1 MKRGIK
7 CEINCEKNLVVD
19 CDDETDESPMHCN
32 ATIEY
37 RLMDGTDLEGRV
49 EVKYRGVWGT
59 VCDDDFGNKEAAV
72 FCNSLGFTGP
82 AVSRLLSISS
92 NSMRNFWCFNN
103 FFLFLFNLIFLSLHF
118 IFH

>member
-1 MKRGIK
+1 
-7 CEINCEKNLVVD
+7 
-19 CDDETDESPMHCN
+19 MHCN

-82 AVSRLLSISS
+82 AVSRLLLMSS
-92 NSMRNFWCFNN
+92 YLIWNFW
-103 FFLFLFNLIFLSLHF
+103 FFSSLIFLSLLF
-118 IFH
+118 IFS

>member
-1 MKRGIK
+1 
-7 CEINCEKNLVVD
+7 
-19 CDDETDESPMHCN
+19 MHCN

-82 AVSRLLSISS
+82 AVSRLLSMSPY
-92 NSMRNFWCFNN
+92 SMWNFW
-103 FFLFLFNLIFLSLHF
+103 FLSRF
-118 IFH
+118 IFYFFSI